1 MAQHLLNKSK
11 NSFYKRWQTRHVHLP
26 PMPVKTLLN
35 KQTNK
40 QIYRKEKKKKKEKS
54 KECE

>member
-11 NSFYKRWQTRHVHLP
+11 NSSYKRWQTRHVHLP
-26 PMPVKTLLN
+26 HMPVKTLLN

-40 QIYRKEKKKKKEKS
+40 HKYIERKKEKES
-54 KECE
+54 KK